1 MLKSIFAYKRANSY
15 SSYLPKKY
23 TLQPY
28 NYTIHMEKQVT
39 FSSQASYATLG
50 TLSADTQ
57 TIWIVCHGYGQL
69 SRNFIRRFDVLDLQT
84 NYVIAPQGLSKFYLG
99 NKYEEVGASW
109 LTKESREQDL
119 HNQLAYIKAVFEQEI
134 PTAQQNNYR
143 YCLLGFSQGVAT
155 ICRWAV
161 AQQLSFDKLI
171 LWAGRVPAE
180 IQTPQLSFIPNH
192 AQIFSVI
199 GNQDALITPE
209 IQEQEQQRLQT
220 LFVNPIKISF
230 EGGHEIKREVIQ
242 QIAAY

>member
-1 MLKSIFAYKRANSY
+1 
-15 SSYLPKKY
+15 
-23 TLQPY
+23 
-28 NYTIHMEKQVT
+28 MEKQVA

-50 TLSADTQ
+50 TLSADTR
-57 TIWIVCHGYGQL
+57 TIWVVCHGYGQL

-119 HNQLAYIKAVFEQEI
+119 YNQLAYMKAVFDQEI
-134 PTAQQNNYR
+134 PTQEQSNYR

-180 IQTPQLSFIPNH
+180 IQNSQLGFISKA
-192 AQIFSVI
+192 AQVFTVV
-199 GNQDALITPE
+199 GKQDALITPE
-209 IQEQEQQRLQT
+209 VQEQEQQRLET
-220 LFVNPIKISF
+220 LFNHLITIRF
-230 EGGHEIKREVIQ
+230 DGGHEIKREVIQ
-242 QIAAY
+242 QIATY